1 MSGTVIRVADVMTAE
16 LRKINGLASVREA
29 LDRMQ
34 ASGTNSLVIE
44 RRHEGDEYGFVT
56 VYDVAERVISAN
68 RSVERTSVYEIM
80 TKPALTLGAEMN
92 IKYAIRLLAR
102 LDVRRALVTR
112 GGDVV
117 GFVSQRD
124 MVMKYVDDGKEK

>member
-1 MSGTVIRVADVMTAE
+1 
-16 LRKINGLASVREA
+16 
-29 LDRMQ
+29 
-34 ASGTNSLVIE
+34 
-44 RRHEGDEYGFVT
+44 
-56 VYDVAERVISAN
+56 
-68 RSVERTSVYEIM
+68 
-80 TKPALTLGAEMN
+80 
-92 IKYAIRLLAR
+92 LLAR